1 MADDPATFDRIKVET
16 GQALF
21 GASCRLCHATDAT
34 DPSYGPLLDGVVG
47 RKAGSFDGHACSAAL
62 KAAGF
67 VRTTGALKAWM
78 EDYDGFVPGIKMRH
92 VGIKGP
98 NGPRPAA
105 PQPADHDQQGL

>member
-21 GASCRLCHATDAT
+21 GASCRHCHATDAT

-47 RKAGSFDGHACSAAL
+47 RKAGSFDGYACSAAL

-67 VRTTGALKAWM
+67 VRTTGALKASTHNIRSKR
-78 EDYDGFVPGIKMRH
+78 GHR
-92 VGIKGP
+92 
-98 NGPRPAA
+98 
-105 PQPADHDQQGL
+105 QPAKRMQKITSMATKNE